1 MLQKVKQSFFEKL
14 IQMHSNDKKQ
24 LEVIFSDSKRLIVEA
39 PAGYGKTKT
48 MVSKIA
54 YLIGSNKVPNPKK
67 ILALTFSI
75 NAAYKIRKDIIES
88 LPSFF

>member
-1 MLQKVKQSFFEKL
+1 MNAI
-14 IQMHSNDKKQ
+14 IQAITERHTHGSEVDQEQ
-24 LEVIFSDSKRLIVEA
+24 LDAVISPHAQLIVEA

-54 YLIGSNKVPNPKK
+54 FLIATAQVPYPKK

-75 NAAYKIRKDIIES
+75 NAK
-88 LPSFF
+88 FF